1 MPSQDSKNK
10 QSERE
15 ETLLDIISRIVK
27 YIFWQ
32 GDKTTC
38 DSCVRTH
45 NENMQCMHTTRRHK
59 NIRRQNFRKTCINK
73 YFLQIIKA
81 NSIEYHNCFI
91 SYPFLISGLKKIDI

>member
-81 NSIEYHNCFI
+81 N
-91 SYPFLISGLKKIDI
+91 YP